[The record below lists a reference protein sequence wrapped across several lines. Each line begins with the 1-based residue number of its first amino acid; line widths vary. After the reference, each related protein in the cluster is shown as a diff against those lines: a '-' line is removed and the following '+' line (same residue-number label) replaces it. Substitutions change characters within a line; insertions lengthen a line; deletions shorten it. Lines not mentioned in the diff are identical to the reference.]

1 MPCFGVVSNDMVLG
15 QAGVDTA
22 FLYGFLD
29 EKLCMEQPEG
39 FDEES
44 GLCNHPLGTSKE
56 SPQIPENHH

>member
-1 MPCFGVVSNDMVLG
+1 MVLG